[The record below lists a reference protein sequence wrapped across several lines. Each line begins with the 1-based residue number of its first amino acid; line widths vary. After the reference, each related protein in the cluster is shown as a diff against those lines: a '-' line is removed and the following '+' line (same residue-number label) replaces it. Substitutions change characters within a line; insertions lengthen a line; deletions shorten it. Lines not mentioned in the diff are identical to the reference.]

1 MRILSQRCL
10 SETSN
15 MFPEILLVLFFHQN
29 VELES
34 SPSFYEKVVCKKI
47 PLYIVFFSEGGEGGF
62 CRSMFRHG
70 WCFDVVD
77 VLVQL
82 MFEVSQGMSLAAP
95 SLYIWKL
102 EYNAY
107 YKIRLHTC
115 IPVDCESQ
123 FWWNSL
129 NWKFYI
135 FFNMII
141 LLLTIVS
148 LLNLNINPFQN
159 ISGLQD

>member
-1 MRILSQRCL
+1 MIFISW
-10 SETSN
+10 
-15 MFPEILLVLFFHQN
+15 LFFHQN
-29 VELES
+29 VELKS

-47 PLYIVFFSEGGEGGF
+47 TLIYSIFFRGGKGGSAW
-62 CRSMFRHG
+62 SMFRHG
-70 WCFDVVD
+70 WCFDAVD

-102 EYNAY
+102 EYNAH
-107 YKIRLHTC
+107 YKIQLHTC
-115 IPVDCESQ
+115 IPVDCEFQ
-123 FWWNSL
+123 FWWNSF

-135 FFNMII
+135 FFNMTI

-148 LLNLNINPFQN
+148 LLNFNINPFQN
-159 ISGLQD
+159 MSGLQD